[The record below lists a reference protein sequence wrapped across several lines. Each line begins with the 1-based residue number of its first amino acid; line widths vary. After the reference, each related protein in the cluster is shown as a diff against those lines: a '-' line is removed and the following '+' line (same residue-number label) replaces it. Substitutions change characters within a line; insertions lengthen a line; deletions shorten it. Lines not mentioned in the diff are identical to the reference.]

1 MIEPSA
7 AGGLQVGMPDFH
19 ASMLD
24 CGCGDGAALE
34 DRIAALV
41 ARVAGR
47 DREAFVALFR
57 LAAPRCKAL
66 FLARGAPEPVA
77 DELAQ
82 ETMAAVWR
90 DAAAYDPARPGGA
103 LAWMYALGRDRFLA
117 ERDRY
122 LDRVAWEQG
131 AAAPDAGGPAPDRD
145 GPAEAARALRRL
157 RRALALLPAPEA
169 AVLRAV
175 FVRGLSHGAVAGA
188 LGMPLGTVKTRL
200 RRAVRFLRA
209 RVADPP
215 E

>member
-1 MIEPSA
+1 
-7 AGGLQVGMPDFH
+7 MPDFH

-24 CGCGDGAALE
+24 CGCGPGPALE

-57 LAAPRCKAL
+57 LAAPRCKAQ
-66 FLARGAPEPVA
+66 FLARGAPEAVA
-77 DELAQ
+77 EELAQ
-82 ETMAAVWR
+82 ETMAEVWR
-90 DAAAYDPARPGGA
+90 GAAGFDPARPGGA
-103 LAWMYALGRDRFLA
+103 LAWMYTLGRDRFLA

-131 AAAPDAGGPAPDRD
+131 VAAPGADDPEPDRD

-157 RRALALLPAPEA
+157 RRALARLPAAEA

-175 FVRGLSHGAVAGA
+175 FVRGLSHGAVAKA

-200 RRAVRFLRA
+200 RRAVRFMRA
-209 RVADPP
+209 HVADAP